1 MTTLKSNDFE
11 FFNKKF
17 KKLNNENKILNKKES
32 KELIDLKN
40 IKIKQLEALETI
52 FNYLNEITKS
62 QEISESRLQDIHD
75 DEKEILLQLETFKNF
90 ISNT

>member
-1 MTTLKSNDFE
+1 MTTLKSKDFE
-11 FFNKKF
+11 FFNKRF
-17 KKLNNENKILNKKES
+17 QKLNNENKILNKKKS

-75 DEKEILLQLETFKNF
+75 DEKEILLELESLKNF
-90 ISNT
+90 ISNA

>member
-1 MTTLKSNDFE
+1 MTTLKSKDFE
-11 FFNKKF
+11 FFNKRF

-75 DEKEILLQLETFKNF
+75 DEKEILLELETFKNF

>member
-11 FFNKKF
+11 FFNKRF

-75 DEKEILLQLETFKNF
+75 DEKEILLELETFKNF
-90 ISNT
+90 ISNA

>member
-1 MTTLKSNDFE
+1 MTTLKSKDFE
-11 FFNKKF
+11 FFNKRF
-17 KKLNNENKILNKKES
+17 KKLNNENIILNKKES

-75 DEKEILLQLETFKNF
+75 DEKEILSELESLKNF
-90 ISNT
+90 ISNA

>member
-11 FFNKKF
+11 FFNKRF

>member
-11 FFNKKF
+11 FFNKRF

-75 DEKEILLQLETFKNF
+75 DEKEILLELETLKNF
-90 ISNT
+90 ISNA

>member
-1 MTTLKSNDFE
+1 MTTLKSKDFE
-11 FFNKKF
+11 FFNKRF
-17 KKLNNENKILNKKES
+17 QKLNNENKILNKKES
-32 KELIDLKN
+32 KELKHLKN

-75 DEKEILLQLETFKNF
+75 DEKEILLELETLKNF
-90 ISNT
+90 ISNA

>member
-11 FFNKKF
+11 FFNKRF

-75 DEKEILLQLETFKNF
+75 DEKEILLQLESLKNF
-90 ISNT
+90 ISNA

>member
-1 MTTLKSNDFE
+1 MTTLKSKDFE
-11 FFNKKF
+11 FFNKRF

-75 DEKEILLQLETFKNF
+75 DEKEILLELESLKNF
-90 ISNT
+90 ISNA